1 VSSLVD
7 IFIHHG
13 SCENLGVLTKDP
25 SPPAFLPQVAIGYGA
40 LWLKDKDRSP
50 RATWIIILL
59 RSGESETNNLSETEK
74 DGEETEGGVNTNFVL
89 FNLREALEEIDQTV
103 KSLETDPAY
112 GEPAFSV
119 AMMHLYHHVN
129 TAWNARNSTVEQS
142 QSCSDEAFQKWSR
155 YPSDLK
161 PLGVE

>member
-1 VSSLVD
+1 MCPTRRRCRIYAGFD
-7 IFIHHG
+7 RIEG
-13 SCENLGVLTKDP
+13 SWFVGVTMTRMCCWPTARLQLTQP
-25 SPPAFLPQVAIGYGA
+25 ERQPFRRCSVHRNA
-40 LWLKDKDRSP
+40 
-50 RATWIIILL
+50 
-59 RSGESETNNLSETEK
+59 N
-74 DGEETEGGVNTNFVL
+74 GEETEGGVNTNFVL